1 MNLSNRCLALCLALC
16 PSVMCGQNAK
26 RPLTV
31 ADSIEATQVLETS
44 GREPVLISPDGRR
57 YIVIFEH
64 GDISRNATRVELL
77 SGSTES
83 LEAASRAH
91 IVARLLSKSTAAAR
105 DLVGNLRW
113 LSDSEH
119 VVFLWDDGGG
129 LPQVVEVDVRTHKI
143 RKLTHHRIPVI
154 QYDISRNGRTMIFV
168 AQTPHNFSRSRVLER
183 KGFVVQQQ
191 SIWSLLQ
198 SDFDGWTR
206 RLRYE
211 TFVSSLGTEGQPRRV
226 SEPDRQWSTPPE
238 LLTLSPDGRYAV
250 EVRPAGEVP
259 KDWDKYTEHMFKDA
273 YLPPARRHPN
283 EPNLVR
289 QYVIVDTVKASSWP
303 LWDAPENPRGR
314 VVWAPDSRS
323 LIVGPTFLPAARA
336 DAAGLS
342 GSVVAEVDVRTGRF
356 VRVPVPAET
365 TGARYVPVRWNNDG
379 VIELADASSAA
390 RDGVRLKYKK
400 AGAVWHLIVQESH
413 HGWTTATV
421 RIELRQGLNTPPSL
435 YAIDA
440 SGRDQLIREVD
451 PQLRSDFML
460 GHVDV
465 VHWKALDGKAWSGLL
480 YFPVHYEL
488 GRSYPLV
495 IQTHGYS
502 PDAFS
507 LDGAFTTAFAAQPL
521 ANCDIAVLQLGGPDG
536 GDQNITGTPQEPQVY
551 MAGFEGAIEHFVS
564 SGLADRE
571 KVGIIGF
578 SRTGWLVEYMLT
590 HSDFPFAAAEV
601 ADNIDGSYLQYV
613 LGDAALKSSFE
624 SDKAAAPFDSGLETW
639 FRDAPGFNAEKIRAP
654 LRLEIDSRPI
664 DRILEE
670 WEMFSN
676 LQYLGKPVELSVIPD
691 IQHGVHIL
699 QNPAQR
705 LASQGGT
712 VDWFR
717 FWLKGEEDPAPV
729 KTEQYARWRELRRL
743 QVDNYENATTMP

>member
-1 MNLSNRCLALCLALC
+1 MNLSSRVFALCLVLW

-31 ADSIEATQVLETS
+31 ADSIEATQVLEAS

-57 YIVIFEH
+57 YIVILEH
-64 GDISRNATRVELL
+64 GDISRNATCVELL

-91 IVARLLSKSTAAAR
+91 IVARLLSKSTAAER
-105 DLVGNLRW
+105 DLVGTLRW

-119 VVFLWDDGGG
+119 VAFLWDDGDN
-129 LPQVVEVDVRTHKI
+129 LPQVDEVDVRTHKI
-143 RKLTHHRIPVI
+143 RRLTHHLTPVI

-168 AQTPHNFSRSRVLER
+168 AQTPRIFSRSRVLGR
-183 KGFVVQQQ
+183 KGFVVKQQ
-191 SIWSLLQ
+191 SIWSLLGG
-198 SDFDGWTR
+198 DFEGWTP
-206 RLRYE
+206 RLHYE
-211 TFVSSLGTEGQPRRV
+211 TFVSSLFTEGQPGTV
-226 SEPDRQWSTPPE
+226 SEPDRQWAMPPE
-238 LLTLSPDGRYAV
+238 LLTLSPDGRYAIA
-250 EVRPAGEVP
+250 VRPVGEVP
-259 KDWDKYTEHMFKDA
+259 KDWDKYTEHMFKEV
-273 YLPPARRHPN
+273 YLPPARRHPH
-283 EPNLVR
+283 EPNWVR

-303 LWDAPENPRGR
+303 LWDAPENPLGR
-314 VVWAPDSRS
+314 VVWAPDGRS
-323 LIVGPTFLPAARA
+323 LIVGPTFLPAAQA

-342 GSVVAEVDVRTGRF
+342 GSAVAELDVRTGRF
-356 VRVPVPAET
+356 VRVPVPVEG
-365 TGARYVPVRWNNDG
+365 TGAGYVPVRWNNDG
-379 VIELADASSAA
+379 VIELTNASSAA

-400 AGAVWHLIVQESH
+400 AGGAWHLIAKESH
-413 HGWTTATV
+413 DAWNATTV

-440 SGRDQLIREVD
+440 SGRDQLIRDVD
-451 PQLRSDFML
+451 PQLRSDVTL
-460 GHVDV
+460 GHVEV

-480 YFPVHYEL
+480 YFPVHYEI
-488 GRSYPLV
+488 GQGYPLV

-521 ANCDIAVLQLGGPDG
+521 ANCDIAVLQVGGPDI
-536 GDQNITGTPQEPQVY
+536 GDYDITATPQEPQVY
-551 MAGFEGAIEHFVS
+551 MAGFEGAIRHFVG
-564 SGLADRE
+564 SGLADRK

-613 LGDAALKSSFE
+613 LGDAAFKSSFE
-624 SDKAAAPFDSGLETW
+624 SDKAAAPFGSGLETW
-639 FRDAPGFNAEKIRAP
+639 FREAPGFNAEKVRAP
-654 LRLEIDSRPI
+654 LRLEVDSGPI
-664 DRILEE
+664 DQILEQ
-670 WEMFSN
+670 WEMFSD
-676 LQYLGKPVELSVIPD
+676 LQYLCKPVELSVIPD
-691 IQHGVHIL
+691 IQHGVHVL

-717 FWLKGEEDPAPV
+717 FWLKSEDDPDPA
-729 KTEQYARWRELRRL
+729 KAEQYARWRELRRL
-743 QVDNYENATTMP
+743 QGDNYEDTTTVP